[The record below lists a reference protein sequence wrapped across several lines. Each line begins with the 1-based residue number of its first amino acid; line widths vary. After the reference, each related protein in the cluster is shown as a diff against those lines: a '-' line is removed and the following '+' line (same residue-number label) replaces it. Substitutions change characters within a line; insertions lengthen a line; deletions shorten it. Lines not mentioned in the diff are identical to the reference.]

1 MGSGYANVD
10 DINANVRDSEND
22 YERSSHPP
30 SRIPPKR
37 AKGKGPLI
45 KARERPVN
53 NNPEEPSPETLKV
66 HYMGLKGNVKNKNG
80 SIASPNET
88 ASYMHLSPSRPEHVA
103 YSGPSLISGE
113 TITAKQG
120 VKHGSKTKA
129 HAYAC
134 LQKK

>member
-22 YERSSHPP
+22 FERSSHPP
-30 SRIPPKR
+30 PRIPPKR
-37 AKGKGPLI
+37 AKRKGPLI
-45 KARERPVN
+45 KERERPVN

-66 HYMGLKGNVKNKNG
+66 HYMGLKGNDKDKNG
-80 SIASPNET
+80 PIASPNET
-88 ASYMHLSPSRPEHVA
+88 ASYMHLSPRRPEYVA
-103 YSGPSLISGE
+103 YSGLSPISGE

-120 VKHGSKTKA
+120 VKHGSKA
-129 HAYAC
+129 IGDAYAC